1 MTRRRLFESSK
12 NQKKVRRGQA
22 HFRGSLCKRR
32 LTNCSGCLFLYTES
46 EPPFEMDEDVET
58 EERGSAA
65 SVRPRQQAPA
75 LDSPSLEPEIS
86 TSDAP
91 LLASSPPRP
100 SEQQQQIPVS
110 SSFRP
115 GSYQRAS
122 ALSASYNALLSSAK
136 SAPSR
141 PAVSAVSPVVHSP
154 RSPFS
159 ALEEPTL
166 TEDQLPPFSP
176 PDVRSYMSTSV
187 REEAQTALLAATL
200 EHAERSRRVDG
211 DGSSRGSSS
220 VGGGGKGSAYI
231 GPDPRDVRKGE
242 QKIRDVLA
250 MDVPSHRPRGGT
262 KQTEQQSTP
271 GRGFDDDEDDDDDD
285 EPSSEENDTV
295 EELVCPS
302 NVGSRGVGM
311 SEASG
316 DPTGGAE
323 ASSMPVGSL
332 PIALGRPSS
341 VNAALSSWR
350 PDPERLWAQQ
360 RRERKTSGSVAPPLH
375 SPAGR
380 LVPETAPGEGSTSK
394 SPQVTAGGQAILVS
408 SSPSIPQ
415 SGTHASP
422 THPVEIG
429 SPTIPRPA
437 DVGGGQGGSS
447 LARSLRAQ
455 QGVGTFVQLTS
466 SGTTAAHRRSGG
478 EGTGS
483 APGPNGRDP
492 FENERRS
499 ADRGGDSDDNHSA
512 EGKEVK
518 DTDKAKD
525 DAADDDDDDDDFV
538 PPHLVKGRRDR
549 EDEEW
554 LSRSVPQS

>member
-1 MTRRRLFESSK
+1 VRGGSACDESYSVVPVQREADHCPACCLLF
-12 NQKKVRRGQA
+12 
-22 HFRGSLCKRR
+22 
-32 LTNCSGCLFLYTES
+32 TES
-46 EPPFEMDEDVET
+46 EPPFEMDEDVEL
-58 EERGSAA
+58 EERDSAA
-65 SVRPRQQAPA
+65 SVRSQQQAPA
-75 LDSPSLEPEIS
+75 LDSPSLEPE
-86 TSDAP
+86 TTTDAP

-100 SEQQQQIPVS
+100 SNQQQTPVS

-141 PAVSAVSPVVHSP
+141 PAVQAVSPSVHSP

-159 ALEEPTL
+159 ALEEVTVS
-166 TEDQLPPFSP
+166 EDQLPPFSP

-262 KQTEQQSTP
+262 KQHEQQSTP
-271 GRGFDDDEDDDDDD
+271 GRGFDDDEDDDDDA
-285 EPSSEENDTV
+285 PSSEEDDTV

-302 NVGSRGVGM
+302 NDGSRGVVM
-311 SEASG
+311 SEASA
-316 DPTGGAE
+316 DPAGNSD

-360 RRERKTSGSVAPPLH
+360 RRDRKTSGSAAPPPLH

-380 LVPETAPGEGSTSK
+380 LVPEDAPGGGGSTSK

-455 QGVGTFVQLTS
+455 QGVGTFVQMTS

-492 FENERRS
+492 FENERRG
-499 ADRGGDSDDNHSA
+499 ADRGGDSDDDRRSA
-512 EGKEVK
+512 ERKDVKE
-518 DTDKAKD
+518 TDEEKE
-525 DAADDDDDDDDFV
+525 DDDDDDDDDDEFV